1 MAVASE
7 AQQKT
12 LEYYMGLP
20 YTVEIKHDEDGW
32 FARVPDLP
40 GLMTYAETFE
50 ELEPLIEDAKRGYF
64 EVSLEHGDPIPEPRS
79 LEAYSGKVN
88 LRMPRTLHR
97 DLALLAEIEGVSLKQ
112 VMLDAL
118 ARAVGA
124 SGRAP
129 RRGSG
134 TGIVVVDTMLEDLPE
149 DDRVL
154 DLPRELR
161 RDRLQTLQDVIQ
173 RLEKQE
179 PEASD
184 QVRELLQKALED
196 LRRAS
201 GRLEVSEE
209 QARHER

>member
-1 MAVASE
+1 
-7 AQQKT
+7 
-12 LEYYMGLP
+12 
-20 YTVEIKHDEDGW
+20 
-32 FARVPDLP
+32 
-40 GLMTYAETFE
+40 
-50 ELEPLIEDAKRGYF
+50 
-64 EVSLEHGDPIPEPRS
+64 
-79 LEAYSGKVN
+79 
-88 LRMPRTLHR
+88 
-97 DLALLAEIEGVSLKQ
+97 
-112 VMLDAL
+112 
-118 ARAVGA
+118 
-124 SGRAP
+124 
-129 RRGSG
+129 
-134 TGIVVVDTMLEDLPE
+134 VVVDTMLEDLPE

-161 RDRLQTLQDVIQ
+161 RNRLQTLQDVIQ